1 MITYFHET
9 LKMER
14 KLPVDLIILATPLVP
29 REEAKQLSQL
39 LKVPLG
45 QEGFFLEAHV
55 KLRPVDF
62 ATDGIFI
69 CGTAKG
75 AAGISECTL
84 QALAAAS
91 RAGSLMAR
99 GYIQA
104 EALNPVVDEN
114 ICTGCGTCVEICA
127 FGAMKKNERGIAENI
142 PAACKGCGNCGAT
155 CPEGAIKMRHYT
167 DEQLMA
173 EVEASLEVT

>member
-1 MITYFHET
+1 
-9 LKMER
+9 
-14 KLPVDLIILATPLVP
+14 
-29 REEAKQLSQL
+29 
-39 LKVPLG
+39 
-45 QEGFFLEAHV
+45 
-55 KLRPVDF
+55 
-62 ATDGIFI
+62 
-69 CGTAKG
+69 
-75 AAGISECTL
+75 
-84 QALAAAS
+84 
-91 RAGSLMAR
+91 MAR